1 VSAEPAREL
10 ELGTALRCP
19 RCGATS
25 PADARLCRLC
35 YASLEG
41 ATHVAAPT
49 GTRRRPSLRPPST
62 LRGWVALAVAVVV
75 LLFAASWVRGWIEGP
90 PPPFP
95 AVGGQRTTGAP
106 GAAWAMPGGALEG
119 GRETAATPVLEGP
132 SWRWEAS
139 SAPTTPAVTDGDAL
153 YLGLEEGVL
162 VSIGA
167 ADGLERWRARV
178 PGVLESAP
186 AIAEGRLYAGYRSG
200 GVAALDAASG
210 DPVWEA
216 QLGVSIST
224 TPLVVDGIVFVAG
237 NGVLG
242 GFDAEDG
249 TQIWE
254 RQIDDSV
261 VPVTPVIDG
270 ETLVVATF
278 DRVLLI
284 DRHNG
289 ELLSWTRLSPEHAP
303 ISALALRDG
312 VAFVVADGRV
322 MAVSTSMRRPWWD
335 GVRPVWEFLHV
346 LGAAPDPP
354 WRPDLWT
361 VDTPPGRARNAIAG
375 QLVVVAGSRG
385 VRAYEL
391 ASGALAWAAAVDA
404 PGAAPVATAA
414 GVLIAGLGEG
424 WLLDHRDGRVL
435 AAWEFEGEAID
446 ALTVEF
452 GSFVITRE
460 GIAAFLGDR

>member
-1 VSAEPAREL
+1 MSAEPAREV
-10 ELGTALRCP
+10 EPAIALLCP

-49 GTRRRPSLRPPST
+49 ATRRRLSLRPPST

-75 LLFAASWVRGWIEGP
+75 LLVAASWVRGWLEGP

-95 AVGGQRTTGAP
+95 AVGGQRTAEAP
-106 GAAWAMPGGALEG
+106 GAAWAVPGGALEG
-119 GRETAATPVLEGP
+119 GRETVATPVLQGL

-139 SAPTTPAVTDGDAL
+139 SAPTTPVVTDGDAL
-153 YLGLEEGVL
+153 YLGLEEGML
-162 VSIGA
+162 VSIDA
-167 ADGLERWRARV
+167 SDGLERWRARV

-186 AIAEGRLYAGYRSG
+186 AVAEGRLYAGYRSG

-249 TQIWE
+249 TQIWQ
-254 RQIDDSV
+254 RRIDDSV

-284 DRHNG
+284 DRRNG
-289 ELLSWTRLSPEHAP
+289 ELLSWTSLAPEHAP
-303 ISALALRDG
+303 ISGLALRDG
-312 VAFVVADGRV
+312 VAFVVANGRV

-354 WRPDLWT
+354 WRPDLWS
-361 VDTPPGRARNAIAG
+361 VDTPPGQARGATAG
-375 QLVVVAGSRG
+375 PLLVVAGSRG
-385 VRAYEL
+385 VRAYERT
-391 ASGALAWAAAVDA
+391 SGGLAWAAAVDA

-414 GVLIAGLGEG
+414 GVLVAGAGEG
-424 WLLDHRDGRVL
+424 WLLDDRDGRVL

-460 GIAAFLGDR
+460 GIAAFLGDG